1 MSTRR
6 TYRSHSDAFKRKVC
20 TDVRSGIIGRREALR
35 TYGLSA
41 NLLHLW
47 LKDFDRGYLGEH
59 ITIEGQIEGQQLRI
73 EELERKI
80 QALEAML
87 EYRRIVDG

>member
-1 MSTRR
+1 MPSRR
-6 TYRSHSDAFKRKVC
+6 TYRSHSDAFKRKIC
-20 TDVRSGIIGRREALR
+20 TDVRSGVIGRREALR
-35 TYGLSA
+35 IYGLSA

-47 LKDFDRGYLGEH
+47 LKDFDRGHLGED
-59 ITIEGQIEGQQLRI
+59 ITIEGQLEGQQLRI

-87 EYRRIVDG
+87 EYRRIVDR